1 MLTFSSSL
9 SGNLN
14 RHNVLEHD
22 GSMTRSDA
30 YFGSNHIFNQ
40 SVFDETRS
48 YWPDDLITAEH
59 LANGKLARQLT
70 SRSTNP
76 EYTFTSTTESF
87 SLGEVSAPIVAFG
100 DLTTYTTNRTFVT
113 YWIGKFLRGLSS
125 ELFLLLLLL
134 LYSFLLRF
142 SNLLA
147 AGQRTSASPSS
158 SAGRG
163 GPKSSI

>member
-1 MLTFSSSL
+1 MLTSIFPY

-22 GSMTRSDA
+22 ASMTRGDA

-40 SVFDETRS
+40 TIFDETRS

-59 LANGKLARQLT
+59 LANGKLARQVT

-76 EYTFTSTTESF
+76 EYTFTSTTEAF

-100 DLTTYTTNRTFVT
+100 DLNTYTTNRTFVE
-113 YWIGKFLRGLSS
+113 YWIR
-125 ELFLLLLLL
+125 
-134 LYSFLLRF
+134 
-142 SNLLA
+142 
-147 AGQRTSASPSS
+147 
-158 SAGRG
+158 
-163 GPKSSI
+163 KS

>member
-1 MLTFSSSL
+1 MLTSIFPY

-22 GSMTRSDA
+22 ASMTRGDA

-40 SVFDETRS
+40 TIFDETRS

-59 LANGKLARQLT
+59 LANGKLARQVT

-76 EYTFTSTTESF
+76 EYTFTSTTEAF

-100 DLTTYTTNRTFVT
+100 DLNTYTTNRTFVE
-113 YWIGKFLRGLSS
+113 YWIRESWSPQTLS
-125 ELFLLLLLL
+125 
-134 LYSFLLRF
+134 
-142 SNLLA
+142 
-147 AGQRTSASPSS
+147 G
-158 SAGRG
+158 
-163 GPKSSI
+163 